1 MVQTFQYISC
11 YSLSQSARSRLR
23 ENRGFNTSHVTL
35 YLEQNRDCQQFN
47 HVSIHLMLLFI
58 YILFGTLCTTAP
70 VSIHLML
77 LFISKHFHIYQIFY
91 KFQYISCYSL
101 STQKGIQE
109 KRSRTFQYI
118 SCYSLSLDAVLGRE
132 NYIRFNTSHVTL
144 YLITMYVGENET
156 LFQYISCY
164 SLSWL
169 HHWSML
175 PRKEFQYISCYSLS
189 NIASMTK
196 AGNKSFNT
204 SHVTLYQKQ
213 RE

>member
-77 LFISKHFHIYQIFY
+77 LFILLLSQICNIPHPVSIHLMLLFIFHHN
-91 KFQYISCYSL
+91 
-101 STQKGIQE
+101 GRNVRAE
-109 KRSRTFQYI
+109 TFQYI
-118 SCYSLSLDAVLGRE
+118 SYYSLS
-132 NYIRFNTSHVTL
+132 VTC
-144 YLITMYVGENET
+144 V
-156 LFQYISCY
+156 
-164 SLSWL
+164 
-169 HHWSML
+169 
-175 PRKEFQYISCYSLS
+175 
-189 NIASMTK
+189 
-196 AGNKSFNT
+196 
-204 SHVTLYQKQ
+204 
-213 RE
+213 

>member
-77 LFISKHFHIYQIFY
+77 LFIRRSFCILLRVLM
-91 KFQYISCYSL
+91 FQYISCYSL

-118 SCYSLSLDAVLGRE
+118 SCYSLSHH
-132 NYIRFNTSHVTL
+132 HVCRRKRNIVSIHL
-144 YLITMYVGENET
+144 ML
-156 LFQYISCY
+156 LFIEDC
-164 SLSWL
+164 
-169 HHWSML
+169 
-175 PRKEFQYISCYSLS
+175 
-189 NIASMTK
+189 
-196 AGNKSFNT
+196 
-204 SHVTLYQKQ
+204 
-213 RE
+213 